1 MSYSISNEPI
11 STMESKEMEIT
22 LLHMSGSFLG
32 PLFLGAPYSGKS
44 KGSSSGSW
52 PWSWL
57 SRCSG
62 SQLSL
67 SSLMIFGNLVVINE
81 YLMLLDEYH

>member
-1 MSYSISNEPI
+1 
-11 STMESKEMEIT
+11 MESKEMEIT

-44 KGSSSGSW
+44 KRSSSGSW

-57 SRCSG
+57 SMCSG
-62 SQLSL
+62 SQLFAIFTHDLCESCCYKWVFDAPRWVSL
-67 SSLMIFGNLVVINE
+67 
-81 YLMLLDEYH
+81 